1 VNPERLQFELLAVLS
16 YLAVSARGCVDEPKE
31 YGPFRLLDGMA
42 RLIGACQAA
51 GVAGGGWADLQAFI
65 DAHKLDVMDEGADF
79 VAVLDEVVVRTVA
92 LLERA

>member
-1 VNPERLQFELLAVLS
+1 MSLERLQFELLAFLS

-42 RLIGACQAA
+42 RLIEACQAA
-51 GVAGGGWADLQAFI
+51 GVAGAGWADLRTFI
-65 DAHKLDVMDEGADF
+65 NARKLDVMDEGADF
-79 VAVLDEVVVRTVA
+79 PALLDEVVARTVA